1 MTQTARFTDSSCYH
15 AALATLLNATE
26 PDTDPFFV
34 LGNNAATAARLTA
47 DGELTFSDPL
57 EPLTSAFTRH
67 GYRLTHHPVRT
78 GADWRQALDTL
89 RSGRA
94 VAIAADAYHLEHYWV
109 GFRTS
114 HALHVV
120 VLEDFDAATAT
131 VRLVDP
137 GEAVFHDG
145 RIPVARLTPA
155 MCEGDAGQAW
165 MEILPLDTGQTDAG
179 ALPDL
184 ARQLSGDGIGDGDG
198 DGDGGPWL
206 SGTALIRQLQR
217 HLDTYLAVVGSRPR
231 GSAGGTQQDWGPGP
245 RLLLGLWWYHHTLR
259 WLAGHLRNRTTDQVP
274 GTGHVPGTA
283 GVPGAEDAPAETVEQ
298 ASRDLL
304 VVRNLMMRLGAMDE
318 HDERFAR
325 FRAQLHPRLETTLR
339 NLESA
344 AAALTAPAK
353 EQQ

>member
-15 AALATLLNATE
+15 AALATLLTATE
-26 PDTDPFFV
+26 PHTDPFSV

-47 DGELTFSDPL
+47 DGELAFSDPL
-57 EPLTSAFTRH
+57 EPLTATFARH
-67 GYRLTHHPVRT
+67 GYRLAHHPVRT
-78 GADWRQALDTL
+78 EADWRQALDTL

-94 VAIAADAYHLEHYWV
+94 VAIAADAFHLEHYWV

-137 GEAVFHDG
+137 GEAVFFDG
-145 RIPVARLTPA
+145 RVPVAQLTPA

-165 MEILPLDTGQTDAG
+165 MEILPLDTGHTDAG

-184 ARQLSGDGIGDGDG
+184 ARQLSGDG
-198 DGDGGPWL
+198 GPWL
-206 SGTALIRQLQR
+206 SGTALVRQLRQ
-217 HLDTYLAVVGSRPR
+217 HLDSYLTVVGSRPR
-231 GSAGGTQQDWGPGP
+231 GSAGGAQQDWGPGP

-259 WLAGHLRNRTTDQVP
+259 WLAGHLRSRTAD
-274 GTGHVPGTA
+274 GA
-283 GVPGAEDAPAETVEQ
+283 PGAEGGPAETVEQ

-318 HDERFAR
+318 TDDRFAR
-325 FRAQLHPRLETTLR
+325 FRAQLRPRLETTLR

-344 AAALTAPAK
+344 ATTLTALAK